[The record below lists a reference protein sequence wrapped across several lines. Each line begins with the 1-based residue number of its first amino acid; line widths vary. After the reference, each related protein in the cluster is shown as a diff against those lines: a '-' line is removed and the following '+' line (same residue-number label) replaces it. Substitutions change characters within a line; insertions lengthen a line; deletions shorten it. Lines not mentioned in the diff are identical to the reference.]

1 MKSVLKIVLV
11 LAIVGGLVYSGFLL
25 YDKSEEQPVI
35 YDTKQPEYRDIIK
48 KTVATG
54 SIAPRQ
60 EVDIKPQVSGIID
73 KLYIEAGDSIKKG
86 DLIARVR
93 IVPNLVS
100 LNNAEVRV
108 KTSKINL
115 QNAKETFDR
124 YRQLFRDSIISAN
137 EFQQY
142 KTDYDLQQA
151 ELTAAQDNLQ
161 LIREGATSKAGKNS
175 TNLVRA
181 TVSGMV
187 LDVPVKEG
195 SQVIESNTFNEGTT
209 VATVADMNDML
220 FIGKIDEA
228 EVGRIHEKMPLI
240 ITIGAIEDR
249 KFAGLIEYISPKG
262 MDDEGAIKF
271 EIKASV
277 KLLSGYF
284 VRAGYSANADIILE
298 RKDSVLT
305 ISESLLKFED
315 NKAYVEVETEPQTFE
330 KKYVTLGLSDG
341 IFTEIK
347 GLDTSSRIKVQES
360 YGAKQREN

>member
-1 MKSVLKIVLV
+1 M
-11 LAIVGGLVYSGFLL
+11 AIVGGLIYSGFLL
-25 YDKSEEQPVI
+25 YDKSEEQPVV
-35 YDTKQPEYRDIIK
+35 YDTQQPEYRDIIR

-54 SIAPRQ
+54 TIAPRQ
-60 EVDIKPQVSGIID
+60 EVDVKPQVSGIVD
-73 KLYIEAGDSIKKG
+73 KLYVEAGDSIKKG

-100 LNNAEVRV
+100 LNSAEARV
-108 KTSKINL
+108 KTSNINL
-115 QNAKETFDR
+115 QNAKETLDR
-124 YRQLFRDSIISAN
+124 YQTLFKDSIISAN

-142 KTDYDLQQA
+142 RSAYDLQRA
-151 ELTAAQDNLQ
+151 ELTAAQNNLQ
-161 LIREGATSKAGKNS
+161 LIREGATKTAGKNA

-209 VATVADMNDML
+209 VATVADMTDML

-240 ITIGAIEDR
+240 VTIGAIDKQ
-249 KFAGLIEYISPKG
+249 KFAGLLEYISPKG
-262 MDDEGAIKF
+262 MDDNGAIKF

-277 KLLSGYF
+277 KLLPGYF

-298 RKDSVLT
+298 RKDSVLA
-305 ISESLLKFED
+305 ISESLLIFEGQ
-315 NKAYVEVETEPQTFE
+315 KTYVETETESQVFE
-330 KKYVTLGLSDG
+330 RKAVETGL
-341 IFTEIK
+341 F
-347 GLDTSSRIKVQES
+347 
-360 YGAKQREN
+360 